1 MAKTANPFN
10 TGFDYTGFAKFFD
23 PAKFDFEQF
32 ASAFKVPSVDTNI
45 VLEAQ
50 RRNVEAFTAANKI
63 ALEAVQ
69 TVARRQAEFAR
80 EVMQEAGEAV
90 TAINGAKTVEER
102 MAKQAEAV
110 KSAYTKSFDGFREL
124 SELGAKSSQE
134 AADVLNARVAEG
146 LDELGKQVK
155 QVKKVS

>member
-10 TGFDYTGFAKFFD
+10 SGFDYAEFAKLFD
-23 PAKFDFEQF
+23 PAKFDYDKF
-32 ASAFKVPSVDTNI
+32 ANAFKVPSVDTNV

-50 RRNVEAFTAANKI
+50 RRNVEALAAANKI

-69 TVARRQAEFAR
+69 TVARRQAEIAR
-80 EVMQEAGEAV
+80 EAVQEAGEAV
-90 TAINGAKTVEER
+90 TAINSAKTVEER
-102 MAKQAEAV
+102 IAKQTEVV
-110 KSAYTKSFDGFREL
+110 KSAYTKGFAGFREI
-124 SELGAKSSQE
+124 SELSVKSSQE

-155 QVKKVS
+155 KAS